1 MNKKSVLAVIFTA
14 VFMAA
19 CAGNKNA
26 ILTKEAEGQF
36 VQATPFKTLQEEVN
50 GEVLT
55 GIGTSEKRVNFTL
68 MREAAITSAQA
79 DLVRKVQSKVEAVW
93 KRTMSDWSEY
103 KKEGFNEAMSVEEM
117 KTLQKSI
124 VDTELRGPWQTQELV
139 DKDSG
144 RYWVRI
150 VYSAS
155 TIEKWAKEKLASENI
170 LKKYF
175 IESQIKNVQADLE
188 KDLES
193 VRQRENTD
201 KAKISAIVK

>member
-55 GIGTSEKRVNFTL
+55 GIGTSEKRANFTL